1 MRYALGVVLFLSLL
15 SVAFGQGHG
24 AYSSLGGYGNVLF
37 PGTGH
42 APVTPPGGINGPNF
56 RYGGGVGRPVFANPF
71 QQNHPQHGRTVIVP
85 YPVFYGGGYGY
96 GSGYGSDPNAAYAP
110 GYADQAPPVINS
122 GEAPSVV
129 INQNFIP
136 QQVSPQVRE
145 YNPNDP
151 ATDPQAGMRL
161 YQNSSHPYAD
171 GAGNTVTRQQ
181 ANSLGNPGD
190 QPTIYLIAFKDHS
203 IVQALGYWMEGATLH
218 YVSVE
223 QTLNQVSISLID
235 RDLSQRLNDERGLE
249 FKLPAAR

>member
-1 MRYALGVVLFLSLL
+1 MRYAVGGVLFLSLL
-15 SVAFGQGHG
+15 GTAFGQLRGP
-24 AYSSLGGYGNVLF
+24 YSSLGGYGNVLF

-42 APVTPPGGINGPNF
+42 APITPPGGITGPNF
-56 RYGGGVGRPVFANPF
+56 SGRFGGAAGRPVFANPSHAD
-71 QQNHPQHGRTVIVP
+71 HPQHNRTVIVP
-85 YPVFYGGGYGY
+85 YPVFYGGGYG
-96 GSGYGSDPNAAYAP
+96 SGYDPSAAYAP

-122 GEAPSVV
+122 GAAPSVV

-136 QQVSPQVRE
+136 PQANPQVRD
-145 YNPNDP
+145 YNPNDAP
-151 ATDPQAGMRL
+151 PDQQSGMRL

-171 GAGNTVTRQQ
+171 AAGTTTTRPQ
-181 ANSLGNPGD
+181 AIAND

-223 QTLNQVSISLID
+223 HSLNQASIDMID

-249 FKLPAAR
+249 FKLPAAK